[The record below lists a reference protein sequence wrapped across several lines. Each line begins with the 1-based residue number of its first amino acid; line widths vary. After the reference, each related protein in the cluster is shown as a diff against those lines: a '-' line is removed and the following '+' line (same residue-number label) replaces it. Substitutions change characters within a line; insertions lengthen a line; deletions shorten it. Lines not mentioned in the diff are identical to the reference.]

1 MAIVSHL
8 HHLFNTEHVK
18 LTSMRCAGKIGPCNA
33 PDVRATT
40 SAPGGRITTSL
51 D

>member
-1 MAIVSHL
+1 MPFLANL
-8 HHLFNTEHVK
+8 HQLFDTQ
-18 LTSMRCAGKIGPCNA
+18 TCQAYTIIYAGKIGPCNA

-40 SAPGGRITTSL
+40 SAPGGRITTSP